1 MITAKFE
8 IKDYTKKTL
17 SEWENTKSKALEE
30 VGTFLEGQ
38 AKLELENEP
47 RRVSPAGRLRNSI
60 AHRIDPD
67 GALRIGSDVFYA
79 IYVHEGTGI
88 YGKNATQGG
97 KTWWVYVKGSASSGG
112 VAKGKRYS
120 KYQAYQVMQY
130 LRSKGLDA
138 YMTQGMKP
146 NRFLV
151 NAVTKNKET
160 IKAAIQDTFRGK

>member
-17 SEWENTKSKALEE
+17 SEWENTKNKALEE
-30 VGTFLEGQ
+30 VGTFLESQ
-38 AKLELENEP
+38 AKLEIENAP
-47 RRVSPAGRLRNSI
+47 RRVDTGRLRNSLTY
-60 AHRIDPD
+60 RITPE
-67 GALRIGSDVFYA
+67 GELLIGSDVFYA

-151 NAVTKNKET
+151 NAVMKNKET
-160 IKAAIQDTFRGK
+160 IRAAMQDTFRGK

>member
-1 MITAKFE
+1 MIKTE
-8 IKDYTKKTL
+8 IKVKNHSRKTL
-17 SEWENTKSKALEE
+17 SEWKNTKESSLMEI
-30 VGTFLEGQ
+30 GMFLSSQ
-38 AKLELENEP
+38 AKLEIENAP
-47 RRVSPAGRLRNSI
+47 RRVDTGRLRNSLTY
-60 AHRIDPD
+60 RITPE
-67 GALRIGSDVFYA
+67 GELLIGSDVFYA

-151 NAVTKNKET
+151 NAVMKNKET
-160 IKAAIQDTFRGK
+160 IRAAMQDTFRGK

>member
-1 MITAKFE
+1 MITYEFK
-8 IKDYTKKTL
+8 INDYTKRTL
-17 SEWENTKSKALEE
+17 SEWQRTKESALTE
-30 VGTFLEGQ
+30 VGMFLGSQ
-38 AKLELENEP
+38 AKLEIENAP
-47 RRVSPAGRLRNSI
+47 RRVDTGRLRNSLTYQI
-60 AHRIDPD
+60 TPE
-67 GALRIGSDVFYA
+67 GELLIGSNVFYA
-79 IYVHEGTGI
+79 LYVHEGTGI

-112 VAKGKRYS
+112 TAKGKRYS

>member
-1 MITAKFE
+1 MIKTE
-8 IKDYTKKTL
+8 IKVKNHSRKTL
-17 SEWENTKSKALEE
+17 SEWKNTKESSLMEI
-30 VGTFLEGQ
+30 GMFLSSQ
-38 AKLELENEP
+38 AKLEIENAP
-47 RRVSPAGRLRNSI
+47 RRVDTGRLRNSLTY
-60 AHRIDPD
+60 RITPE
-67 GALRIGSDVFYA
+67 GELLIGSDVFYA

-88 YGKNATQGG
+88 YGKNAAQGG

-112 VAKGKRYS
+112 TAKGKRYS

-130 LRSKGLDA
+130 LKSKGLDA

-151 NAVTKNKET
+151 NAVMKNKET

>member
-1 MITAKFE
+1 MIKTE
-8 IKDYTKKTL
+8 IKVKNHSRKTL
-17 SEWENTKSKALEE
+17 SEWKNTKESSLMEI
-30 VGTFLEGQ
+30 GMFLSSQ
-38 AKLELENEP
+38 AKLEIENAP
-47 RRVSPAGRLRNSI
+47 RRVDTGRLRNSLTY
-60 AHRIDPD
+60 RITPE
-67 GALRIGSDVFYA
+67 GELLIGSDVFYA

-160 IKAAIQDTFRGK
+160 IRAATQDAFRGK

>member
-1 MITAKFE
+1 MIKTE
-8 IKDYTKKTL
+8 IKVKNHSRKTL
-17 SEWENTKSKALEE
+17 SEWKNTKESSLMEI
-30 VGTFLEGQ
+30 GMFLSSQ
-38 AKLELENEP
+38 AKLEIENAP
-47 RRVSPAGRLRNSI
+47 RRVDTGRLRNSLTY
-60 AHRIDPD
+60 RITPE
-67 GALRIGSDVFYA
+67 GELLIGSDVFYA

-130 LRSKGLDA
+130 LKSKGLDA

-160 IKAAIQDTFRGK
+160 IKTAIQDAFRGK

>member
-1 MITAKFE
+1 MIKTE
-8 IKDYTKKTL
+8 IKVKNHSRKTL
-17 SEWENTKSKALEE
+17 SEWKNTKESSLMEI
-30 VGTFLEGQ
+30 GMFLSSQ
-38 AKLELENEP
+38 AKLEIENAP
-47 RRVSPAGRLRNSI
+47 RRVDTGRLRNSLTY
-60 AHRIDPD
+60 RITPE
-67 GALRIGSDVFYA
+67 GELLIGSDVFYA

-88 YGKNATQGG
+88 YGTNAKQGG
-97 KTWWVYVKGSASSGG
+97 KTWWVYVKGNASSGG

-160 IKAAIQDTFRGK
+160 IRAAMQDTFRGK